1 MDNKT
6 LSQGDILRGQKH
18 SYEKH
23 SYENN
28 VYDDNISLWL

>member
-18 SYEKH
+18 SYE
-23 SYENN
+23 NN